1 MAMGSWWRSLGEG
14 WRDAWRNTADKE
26 RIVELEGEVKALEEE
41 IEKLKEV
48 RLFTGYDLTSL
59 GGKTYKPGEVISIEV
74 ESDLGEPV
82 ESQYNPGEIGPIPAT
97 LSPAAAEAADAVI
110 ERIRDASERI
120 DERAKER
127 ASEPP
132 KPEVSKGRG
141 MHGTKYAEKTPD
153 QRAQERRESQVVREK
168 IVKAYA
174 PAPTNDE
181 FNEMVRTGETLDEL
195 RERGDA

>member
-1 MAMGSWWRSLGEG
+1 MAMGSWWKSLGEG

-110 ERIRDASERI
+110 ER
-120 DERAKER
+120 AKER
-127 ASEPP
+127 D
-132 KPEVSKGRG
+132 
-141 MHGTKYAEKTPD
+141 AEKPRRRQFPRVVGTHGKFYRGDPNERSA
-153 QRAQERRESQVVREK
+153 QRAASMHETAKE
-168 IVKAYA
+168 VKANPKA
-174 PAPTNDE
+174 HTNKE
-181 FNEMVRTGETLDEL
+181 IAKMIHTGATQDDIL
-195 RERGDA
+195 RDRKDAGGGA